1 MHLGAPLNFN
11 MLTFLILTTLSTSS
25 ANYLPKCATDFYLD
39 DSLNVSWSLSGDTL
53 ITQFDTLILNGL
65 FTHTHENLLAF
76 VGLKEESW
84 VAGLVRSGKI
94 KFVRNFKQIPDEL
107 SPLVRV
113 SSNGLLL
120 IFPSRTLVYNI
131 DSTGETKSIAG
142 ISLFDEK
149 KQFLYE
155 ITFEA
160 LPVEGSES
168 IWVVAGTEKGV
179 LIRLTREIGSKT
191 YEKKLD
197 DLYLN
202 SVSVVKDVLLLSV
215 FSVSEGVPGNYR
227 LLSFSK
233 NGALWSI
240 SSSSVVKLSGSV
252 GKYQLARIGDLWQL
266 IDAET
271 AEAYLVFPEIPKK
284 SRTWVIGTEKN
295 IVVAWSPLPSLTP
308 TCYIITDTS
317 GGSRELR
324 CIDETPALNPLQVIN
339 GKVYL
344 KTCSRF
350 LELR

>member
-1 MHLGAPLNFN
+1 MLN
-11 MLTFLILTTLSTSS
+11 LLILTALSTSS
-25 ANYLPKCATDFYLD
+25 AHYLQKCATDYYLD
-39 DSLNVSWSLSGDTL
+39 NNLNVSWSISGDTL
-53 ITQFDTLILNGL
+53 FTQSDTLILSGL
-65 FTHTHENLLAF
+65 FTHTHENQLAF
-76 VGLKEESW
+76 VGLKDKSW
-84 VAGLVRSGKI
+84 MAGLVKSGKI

-107 SPLVRV
+107 SPLVKV
-113 SSNGLLL
+113 SPNGLLL

-131 DSTGETKSIAG
+131 DSTGKTKHIAG
-142 ISLFDEK
+142 IFLFDEK

-160 LPVEGSES
+160 FPVEGSDAV
-168 IWVVAGTEKGV
+168 WVVAGTEEGV
-179 LIRLTREIGSKT
+179 FIRLTREIGSKI

-202 SVSVVKDVLLLSV
+202 SASVVRDILLLSV

-227 LLSFSK
+227 LLSFTK

-271 AEAYLVFPEIPKK
+271 GETYKVFPEIPKK
-284 SRTWVIGTEKN
+284 SRTWVSGTEKS
-295 IVVAWSPLPSLTP
+295 IVVAWSPLPLLNR
-308 TCYIITDTS
+308 TCYIITDIS
-317 GGSRELR
+317 GGSRELN
-324 CIDETPALNPLQVIN
+324 CIDETPASNPLQVIN